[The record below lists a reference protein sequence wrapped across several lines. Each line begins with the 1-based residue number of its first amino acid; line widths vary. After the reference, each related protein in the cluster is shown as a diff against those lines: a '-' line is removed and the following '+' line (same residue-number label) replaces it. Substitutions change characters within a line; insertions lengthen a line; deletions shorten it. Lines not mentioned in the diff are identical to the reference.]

1 MDRTGMTKSLK
12 FSHKILLAA
21 SLVVVAAFS
30 LFTLYN
36 DYLQRNAIG
45 DQLKD
50 SLNQVGQSTASN
62 IQSWL
67 SGRILLVENVAENAN
82 WAANAQTQNL
92 ALGQRTLLSTFVSIY
107 LGKGDGSFITQPPDE
122 MPAGYDPR
130 TRPWYTDAISAGKT
144 TLTEP
149 YLDALTKA
157 LIVTIAT
164 PVKGPSGVSGVA
176 GGDLSLEALV
186 KMISSL
192 RVHGD
197 GYAFLVDA
205 NGRILVHPDTSLVMK
220 TLAEVYP
227 ASAPKLSSDISEGNL
242 GGKAQILTFAHVD
255 GLPSVN
261 WYVGVAVDRNQAYAA
276 LSDFRTSAVV
286 ATVVAVVLI
295 ISLLG
300 VLLSVLLR
308 PLNLMGR
315 AMHDI
320 AAGDGDLTKRLAIQS
335 EDEFGYLGN
344 GFNLFVERIHE
355 SMREVAS
362 STLQLNE
369 VALRVVRASNASM
382 LNSDQ
387 QANRTNSV
395 AAAIN
400 ELGAA
405 AQEIAQNAARA
416 SDHSSDART
425 LASGGQQVVGE
436 NIASMTRLSAR
447 ISSATGQIET
457 LNTKTAN
464 IGQILEVISGISQQT
479 NLLALNAAIEAAR
492 AGEAG
497 RGFAVVADEVRN
509 LAHRTQESSAQ
520 VQAMIEELQL
530 GARQAVAIMTESQRE
545 SVESV
550 GIAHRAGASL
560 ENVSLRIGE
569 IDGMNQSVATATE
582 EQTAVVE
589 AINVDITQINTL
601 NQEGVE
607 NLQTTLHACKD
618 LEQQSGRLRQLVG
631 SFRI

>member
-1 MDRTGMTKSLK
+1 MTRSLK

-21 SLVVVAAFS
+21 SLVVIAAFS

-36 DYLQRNAIG
+36 DYLQRNAIRH
-45 DQLKD
+45 QLKG
-50 SLNQVGQSTASN
+50 SLTEMGEGTAVN

-67 SGRILLVENVAENAN
+67 SGRILLVENLAESLAAAPTAEGQDVALK
-82 WAANAQTQNL
+82 QK
-92 ALGQRTLLSTFVSIY
+92 TLLATFMSVYI
-107 LGKGDGSFITQPPDE
+107 GKGDGAFMLQPPDE

-130 TRPWYTDAISAGKT
+130 TRPWYKDAISAGKT

-149 YLDALTKA
+149 YLDAVTKG
-157 LIVTIAT
+157 LIITIAT
-164 PVKGPSGVSGVA
+164 PIKGTAGQSGVT
-176 GGDLSLEALV
+176 GGDLSLETLV

-192 RVHGD
+192 RLQGN
-197 GYAFLVDA
+197 GYAFLVDST
-205 NGRILVHPDTSLVMK
+205 GRILVHPDTSMVMK

-227 ASAPKLSSDISEGNL
+227 SATPKLSQDISESELAGRT
-242 GGKAQILTFAHVD
+242 QVLTFAHVN

-261 WYVGVAVDRNQAYAA
+261 WYVGVAVDKTEAYGMLSEFRN
-276 LSDFRTSAVV
+276 SAVV
-286 ATVVAVVLI
+286 ATLIAVVLI
-295 ISLLG
+295 ICLIG
-300 VLLSVLLR
+300 VLLSVLMR
-308 PLNLMGR
+308 PLNVMGR

-320 AAGDGDLTKRLAIQS
+320 AAGDGDLTKRLEIHSQ
-335 EDEFGYLGN
+335 DEFGYLGK

-362 STLQLNE
+362 STVQLNE
-369 VALRVVRASNASM
+369 VALRVVSASNSSM

-405 AQEIAQNAARA
+405 AHEIAQNAARA
-416 SDHSSDART
+416 SGHSSDARGM
-425 LASGGQQVVGE
+425 ASEGQEVVGQ
-436 NIASMTRLSAR
+436 NILAMNRLSTR
-447 ISSATGQIET
+447 ISGASGQIEQ
-457 LNTKTAN
+457 LNAKTAN
-464 IGQILEVISGISQQT
+464 IGQILEVITGISQQT

-497 RGFAVVADEVRN
+497 RGFAVVADEVRS
-509 LAHRTQESSAQ
+509 LAHRTQESASQ
-520 VQAMIEELQL
+520 VQKMIEELQL
-530 GARQAVAIMTESQRE
+530 GAREAVAIMNESQRE
-545 SVESV
+545 SDESV
-550 GIAHRAGASL
+550 VIANRAGTSL
-560 ENVSLRIGE
+560 ESVTARIGE

-589 AINVDITQINTL
+589 AINVDITEINTL

-607 NLQTTLHACKD
+607 NLQATLRACTD
-618 LEQQSGRLRQLVG
+618 LEQQSTRLKQLVG